1 MLTNPG
7 PQTLWPEGRRSPAG
21 PRRTSEPAKMPPRV
35 SLQGPISAGWPPLW
49 TTAQRGHQRKTSRQ
63 FPERS
68 TSKNSTEVCDD
79 RFPAFLP
86 VSLVNSSGACEQR
99 QRPAPKS
106 YHHRK
111 ARSMIRAAIL
121 TALLASPAMAQQVC
135 LPEPQ
140 IEAGLS
146 QRYGETVFDT
156 IEDEQGVWELWG
168 NPESGT
174 WTVTLTRDGTTC
186 VMRAGEG
193 FVDPATPQG
202 EQM

>member
-1 MLTNPG
+1 M
-7 PQTLWPEGRRSPAG
+7 RRLSAWVSG
-21 PRRTSEPAKMPPRV
+21 PRSSVIPRLGGLHGTLSRFMPSQAIVSRFSPGQMPPC
-35 SLQGPISAGWPPLW
+35 
-49 TTAQRGHQRKTSRQ
+49 H
-63 FPERS
+63 
-68 TSKNSTEVCDD
+68 
-79 RFPAFLP
+79 PAWEAHGD
-86 VSLVNSSGACEQR
+86 NR
-99 QRPAPKS
+99 RTRKS

-121 TALLASPAMAQQVC
+121 TALMASPAMAQQVC

-140 IEAGLS
+140 IEAGFS
-146 QRYGETVFDT
+146 QRYGETVVDT